1 MNEGDKRFFLQ
12 GSLFKTI
19 FIFSLPLIFTNLL
32 QVLFS
37 LTDVAVLGRF
47 ASGESMGSVGSVAIL
62 VFMCTGFLTG
72 IGSGVNSIAAFY
84 IGADNKKSVS
94 DTVHTSALLCLISGI
109 LVCVFGIL
117 FSRPVLQLMG
127 TKDVLIDGSVT
138 YFRIYMLGMPALAFY
153 NFGNGILSAEGDT
166 KSPLKFLSLSGFV
179 NVVLDLVFV
188 IYFKMD
194 IAGVAIASITALY
207 ISAFLIFIKL
217 YKRNDPLAF
226 RFKNLQ
232 LNKFILYKLIKIG
245 IPAGLQNVIFAFA
258 NIFIQVGIN
267 SFDAAMVIANSAAA
281 NSDTL
286 VYNTMS
292 AFYVAGSTAIA
303 QNYGAQNKKG
313 ILKSC
318 FISVAYAFLIGLFL
332 GILLLLFGKY
342 FLAIFT
348 SEAHIIEL
356 GMERLTI
363 MAFSYCISAFMDA
376 ALASSRGL
384 GETIIPT
391 IIVVIG
397 SCIMRIL
404 WIYTVFGFFG
414 TVLSLYLVFPV
425 TWIITATAEFIYFAK
440 LYRKIAATL

>member
-1 MNEGDKRFFLQ
+1 MSEGDKGFFLQ

-37 LTDVAVLGRF
+37 FTDVAVLGRF
-47 ASGESMGSVGSVAIL
+47 ASAESMGSVGSVAIL

-72 IGSGVNSIAAFY
+72 IGSGVNSVAAFY

-94 DTVHTSALLCLISGI
+94 DTVHTSAILCVTAGVA
-109 LVCVFGIL
+109 VCVFGIL
-117 FSRPVLQLMG
+117 FARPVLQLMG
-127 TKDVLIDGSVT
+127 TKAILIDGSVT
-138 YFRIYMLGMPALAFY
+138 YFKIYMLGMPALAFY
-153 NFGNGILSAEGDT
+153 NFGNGILSASGDT
-166 KSPLKFLSLSGFV
+166 KSPLKFLSISGVV

-188 IYFKMD
+188 ICFNMD
-194 IAGVAIASITALY
+194 IAGVAVASISSLY
-207 ISAFLIFIKL
+207 ISAFLVFLKL
-217 YKRNDPLAF
+217 YKRNDALAF
-226 RFKNLQ
+226 RFKNLR
-232 LNKFILYKLIKIG
+232 LNKFILYKLIKIC
-245 IPAGLQNVIFAFA
+245 IPAGMQNVIFAFA

-281 NSDTL
+281 NSDSL
-286 VYNTMS
+286 VYNTMI

-303 QNYGAQNKKG
+303 QNYGAKNKKG

-318 FISVAYAFLIGLFL
+318 FISVAYSFLAGLFL
-332 GILLLLFGKY
+332 GVLLLLFGRY
-342 FLAIFT
+342 FLAVFT
-348 SEAHIIEL
+348 SEPHIIEL

-363 MAFSYCISAFMDA
+363 MAFSYCLSAFMDA

-391 IIVVIG
+391 VIVIIG
-397 SCIMRIL
+397 SCILRIL

-440 LYRKIAATL
+440 LYRNIAKTF

>member
-1 MNEGDKRFFLQ
+1 MSEGDKGFFLQ

-37 LTDVAVLGRF
+37 FTDVAVLGRF
-47 ASGESMGSVGSVAIL
+47 ASAESMGSVGSVAIL

-72 IGSGVNSIAAFY
+72 IGSGVNSVAAFY
-84 IGADNKKSVS
+84 IGTDNKKSVS
-94 DTVHTSALLCLISGI
+94 DTVHTSAILCVSAGVA
-109 LVCVFGIL
+109 VCVFGIL
-117 FSRPVLQLMG
+117 FARPVLQLMG
-127 TKDVLIDGSVT
+127 TKAILIDGSVT
-138 YFRIYMLGMPALAFY
+138 YFKIYMLGMPALAFY
-153 NFGNGILSAEGDT
+153 NFGNGILSASGDT
-166 KSPLKFLSLSGFV
+166 KSPLKFLSISGVV

-188 IYFKMD
+188 ICFNMD
-194 IAGVAIASITALY
+194 IAGVAVASISSLY
-207 ISAFLIFIKL
+207 ISAFLVFLKL
-217 YKRNDPLAF
+217 YKRNDALAF
-226 RFKNLQ
+226 RFKNLR
-232 LNKFILYKLIKIG
+232 LNKFILYKLIKIC
-245 IPAGLQNVIFAFA
+245 IPAGMQNVIFAFA

-286 VYNTMS
+286 VYNIMS

-303 QNYGAQNKKG
+303 QNYGAKNKKG

-318 FISVAYAFLIGLFL
+318 FISVAYSFLAGLFL
-332 GILLLLFGKY
+332 GVLLLLFGRY
-342 FLAIFT
+342 FLAVFT
-348 SEAHIIEL
+348 SEPHIIEL

-363 MAFSYCISAFMDA
+363 MAFSYCLSAFMDA

-391 IIVVIG
+391 VIVIIG
-397 SCIMRIL
+397 SCILRIL

-440 LYRKIAATL
+440 LYRNIAKTF

>member
-1 MNEGDKRFFLQ
+1 MSEGDKGFFLQ

-37 LTDVAVLGRF
+37 FTDVAVLGRF
-47 ASGESMGSVGSVAIL
+47 ASAESMGSVGSVAIL

-72 IGSGVNSIAAFY
+72 IGSGVNSVAAFY

-94 DTVHTSALLCLISGI
+94 DTVHTSAILCVTAGVAVCVSGI
-109 LVCVFGIL
+109 LFA
-117 FSRPVLQLMG
+117 RPVLQLMG
-127 TKDVLIDGSVT
+127 TKAILIDGSVT
-138 YFRIYMLGMPALAFY
+138 YFKIYMLGMPALAFY
-153 NFGNGILSAEGDT
+153 NFGNGILSASGDT
-166 KSPLKFLSLSGFV
+166 KSPLKFLSISGVV

-188 IYFKMD
+188 ICFNMD
-194 IAGVAIASITALY
+194 IAGVAVASISSLY
-207 ISAFLIFIKL
+207 ISAFLVFLKL
-217 YKRNDPLAF
+217 YKRNDALAF
-226 RFKNLQ
+226 RFKNLR
-232 LNKFILYKLIKIG
+232 LNKFILYKLIKIC
-245 IPAGLQNVIFAFA
+245 IPAGMQNVIFAFA

-318 FISVAYAFLIGLFL
+318 FISVAYSFAV
-332 GILLLLFGKY
+332 
-342 FLAIFT
+342 FT
-348 SEAHIIEL
+348 SEPHIIEL

-363 MAFSYCISAFMDA
+363 MAFSYCLSAFMDA

-391 IIVVIG
+391 VIVIIG
-397 SCIMRIL
+397 SCILRIL

-425 TWIITATAEFIYFAK
+425 TWIITAAAEFIYFAK
-440 LYRKIAATL
+440 LYRNIVKTF

>member
-1 MNEGDKRFFLQ
+1 MSVGDKGFFLQ

-37 LTDVAVLGRF
+37 FTDVAVLGRF
-47 ASGESMGSVGSVAIL
+47 ASAESMGSVGSVAIL

-72 IGSGVNSIAAFY
+72 IGSGVNSVAAFY

-94 DTVHTSALLCLISGI
+94 DTVHTSAILCVTAGAA
-109 LVCVFGIL
+109 VCVFGIL
-117 FSRPVLQLMG
+117 FAKPVLQLMG
-127 TKDVLIDGSVT
+127 TKAILIDGSVT
-138 YFRIYMLGMPALAFY
+138 YFKIYMLGMPALAFY
-153 NFGNGILSAEGDT
+153 NFGNGILSASGDT
-166 KSPLKFLSLSGFV
+166 KSPLKFLSVSGVV

-188 IYFKMD
+188 ICFKMD
-194 IAGVAIASITALY
+194 IAGVAVASISSLY
-207 ISAFLIFIKL
+207 ISAFLVFLKL
-217 YKRNDPLAF
+217 YKRNDALAF
-226 RFKNLQ
+226 RFKNLR
-232 LNKFILYKLIKIG
+232 LNKFILYKLIKIC
-245 IPAGLQNVIFAFA
+245 IPAGMQNVIFAFA

-281 NSDTL
+281 NSDSL

-303 QNYGAQNKKG
+303 QNYGAKNKKG

-318 FISVAYAFLIGLFL
+318 FISVAYSFLAGLFL
-332 GILLLLFGKY
+332 GVLLLLFGRY
-342 FLAIFT
+342 FLAVFT
-348 SEAHIIEL
+348 SEPHIIEL

-363 MAFSYCISAFMDA
+363 MAFSYCLSAFMDA

-391 IIVVIG
+391 VIVIIG
-397 SCIMRIL
+397 SCILRIL

-440 LYRKIAATL
+440 LYRNLAKTF

>member
-1 MNEGDKRFFLQ
+1 MSEGNKGFFLQ

-37 LTDVAVLGRF
+37 FTDVAVLGRF
-47 ASGESMGSVGSVAIL
+47 ASAESMGSVGSVAIL

-72 IGSGVNSIAAFY
+72 IGSGVNSVAAFY

-94 DTVHTSALLCLISGI
+94 DTVHTSAILCVSAGVA
-109 LVCVFGIL
+109 VCVFGIL
-117 FSRPVLQLMG
+117 FARPVLQLMG
-127 TKDVLIDGSVT
+127 TKAILIDGSVT
-138 YFRIYMLGMPALAFY
+138 YFKIYMLGMPALAFY
-153 NFGNGILSAEGDT
+153 NFGNGILSASGDT
-166 KSPLKFLSLSGFV
+166 KSPLKFLSISGVV

-188 IYFKMD
+188 ICFNMD
-194 IAGVAIASITALY
+194 IAGVAVASISSLY
-207 ISAFLIFIKL
+207 ISAFLVFLKL
-217 YKRNDPLAF
+217 YKRNDALAF
-226 RFKNLQ
+226 RFKNLR
-232 LNKFILYKLIKIG
+232 LNKFILYKLIKIC
-245 IPAGLQNVIFAFA
+245 IPAGMQNVIFAFA

-281 NSDTL
+281 NSDSL
-286 VYNTMS
+286 VYNTMI

-303 QNYGAQNKKG
+303 QNYGAKNKKG

-318 FISVAYAFLIGLFL
+318 FISVAYSFLAGLFL
-332 GILLLLFGKY
+332 GVLLLLFGRY
-342 FLAIFT
+342 FLAVFT
-348 SEAHIIEL
+348 SEPHIIEL

-363 MAFSYCISAFMDA
+363 MAFSYCLSAFMDA

-391 IIVVIG
+391 VIVIIG
-397 SCIMRIL
+397 SCILRIL

-440 LYRKIAATL
+440 LYRNIAKTF

>member
-1 MNEGDKRFFLQ
+1 MSEGDKGFFLQ

-37 LTDVAVLGRF
+37 FTDVAVLGRF
-47 ASGESMGSVGSVAIL
+47 ASAESMGSVGSVAIL

-72 IGSGVNSIAAFY
+72 IGSGVNSVAAFY

-94 DTVHTSALLCLISGI
+94 DTVHTSAILCVTAGVAVCVSGI
-109 LVCVFGIL
+109 LFA
-117 FSRPVLQLMG
+117 RPVLQLMG
-127 TKDVLIDGSVT
+127 TKAILIDGSVT
-138 YFRIYMLGMPALAFY
+138 YFKIYMLGMPALAFY
-153 NFGNGILSAEGDT
+153 NFGNGILSASGDT
-166 KSPLKFLSLSGFV
+166 KSPLKFLSISGVV

-188 IYFKMD
+188 ICFNMD
-194 IAGVAIASITALY
+194 IAGVAVASISSLY
-207 ISAFLIFIKL
+207 ISAFLVFLKL
-217 YKRNDPLAF
+217 YKRNDALAF
-226 RFKNLQ
+226 RFKNLR
-232 LNKFILYKLIKIG
+232 LNKFILYKLIKIC
-245 IPAGLQNVIFAFA
+245 IPAGMQNVIFAFA

-318 FISVAYAFLIGLFL
+318 FISVAYSFLAGLFL
-332 GILLLLFGKY
+332 GVLLLLFGRY
-342 FLAIFT
+342 FLAVFT
-348 SEAHIIEL
+348 SEPHIIEL

-363 MAFSYCISAFMDA
+363 MAFSYCLSAFMDA

-391 IIVVIG
+391 VIVIIG
-397 SCIMRIL
+397 SCILRIL

-425 TWIITATAEFIYFAK
+425 TWIITAAAEFIYFAK
-440 LYRKIAATL
+440 LYRNIVKTF

>member
-1 MNEGDKRFFLQ
+1 MSEGDKGFFLQ

-37 LTDVAVLGRF
+37 FTDVAVLGRF
-47 ASGESMGSVGSVAIL
+47 ASAESMGSVGSVAIL

-72 IGSGVNSIAAFY
+72 IGSGVNSVAAFY

-94 DTVHTSALLCLISGI
+94 DTVHTSAILCVTAGVAVCVSGI
-109 LVCVFGIL
+109 LFA
-117 FSRPVLQLMG
+117 RPVLQLMG
-127 TKDVLIDGSVT
+127 TKAILIDGSVT
-138 YFRIYMLGMPALAFY
+138 YFKIYMLGMPALAFY
-153 NFGNGILSAEGDT
+153 NFGNGILSASGDT
-166 KSPLKFLSLSGFV
+166 KSPLKFLSISGVV

-188 IYFKMD
+188 ICFNMD
-194 IAGVAIASITALY
+194 IAGVAVASISSLY
-207 ISAFLIFIKL
+207 ISAFLVFLKL
-217 YKRNDPLAF
+217 YKRNDALAF
-226 RFKNLQ
+226 RFKNLR
-232 LNKFILYKLIKIG
+232 LNKFILYKLIKIC
-245 IPAGLQNVIFAFA
+245 IPAGMQNVIFAFA

-281 NSDTL
+281 NSDSL
-286 VYNTMS
+286 VYNTMI

-303 QNYGAQNKKG
+303 QNYGAKNKKG

-318 FISVAYAFLIGLFL
+318 FISVAYSFLAGLFL
-332 GILLLLFGKY
+332 GVLLLLFGRY
-342 FLAIFT
+342 FLAVFT
-348 SEAHIIEL
+348 SEPHIIEL

-363 MAFSYCISAFMDA
+363 MAFSYCLSAFMDA

-391 IIVVIG
+391 VIVIIG
-397 SCIMRIL
+397 SCILRIL

-440 LYRKIAATL
+440 LYRNIAKTF

>member
-1 MNEGDKRFFLQ
+1 MSEGDKGFFLQ

-37 LTDVAVLGRF
+37 FTDVAVLGRF
-47 ASGESMGSVGSVAIL
+47 ASAESMGSVGSVAIL

-72 IGSGVNSIAAFY
+72 IGSGVNSVAAFY

-94 DTVHTSALLCLISGI
+94 DTVHTSAILCVTAGVAVCVSGI
-109 LVCVFGIL
+109 LFA
-117 FSRPVLQLMG
+117 RPVLQLMG
-127 TKDVLIDGSVT
+127 TKAILIDGSVT
-138 YFRIYMLGMPALAFY
+138 YFKIYMLGMPALAFY
-153 NFGNGILSAEGDT
+153 NFGNGILSASGDT
-166 KSPLKFLSLSGFV
+166 KSPLKFLSISGVV

-188 IYFKMD
+188 ICFNMD
-194 IAGVAIASITALY
+194 IAGVAVASISSLY
-207 ISAFLIFIKL
+207 ISAFLVFLKL
-217 YKRNDPLAF
+217 YKRNDALAF
-226 RFKNLQ
+226 RFKNLR
-232 LNKFILYKLIKIG
+232 LNKFILYKLIKIC
-245 IPAGLQNVIFAFA
+245 IPAGMQNVIFAFA

-281 NSDTL
+281 NSDSL
-286 VYNTMS
+286 VYNTMI

-303 QNYGAQNKKG
+303 QNYGAKNKKG

-318 FISVAYAFLIGLFL
+318 FISVAYSFLAGLFL
-332 GILLLLFGKY
+332 GVLLLLFGRY
-342 FLAIFT
+342 FLAVFT
-348 SEAHIIEL
+348 SEPHIIEL

-363 MAFSYCISAFMDA
+363 MAFSYCLSAFMDA

-391 IIVVIG
+391 VIVIIG
-397 SCIMRIL
+397 SCILRIL

-425 TWIITATAEFIYFAK
+425 TWIITATAECIYFAK
-440 LYRKIAATL
+440 LYRNIAKTF

>member
-217 YKRNDPLAF
+217 YKRNETNSN
-226 RFKNLQ
+226 RN
-232 LNKFILYKLIKIG
+232 IK
-245 IPAGLQNVIFAFA
+245 
-258 NIFIQVGIN
+258 
-267 SFDAAMVIANSAAA
+267 
-281 NSDTL
+281 
-286 VYNTMS
+286 
-292 AFYVAGSTAIA
+292 
-303 QNYGAQNKKG
+303 
-313 ILKSC
+313 
-318 FISVAYAFLIGLFL
+318 
-332 GILLLLFGKY
+332 
-342 FLAIFT
+342 
-348 SEAHIIEL
+348 H
-356 GMERLTI
+356 
-363 MAFSYCISAFMDA
+363 
-376 ALASSRGL
+376 
-384 GETIIPT
+384 
-391 IIVVIG
+391 
-397 SCIMRIL
+397 
-404 WIYTVFGFFG
+404 
-414 TVLSLYLVFPV
+414 
-425 TWIITATAEFIYFAK
+425 
-440 LYRKIAATL
+440 

>member
-1 MNEGDKRFFLQ
+1 MSEGDKGFFLQ

-37 LTDVAVLGRF
+37 FTDVAVLGRF
-47 ASGESMGSVGSVAIL
+47 ASAESMGSVGSVAIL

-72 IGSGVNSIAAFY
+72 IGSGVNSVAAFY

-94 DTVHTSALLCLISGI
+94 DTVHTSAILCVTAG
-109 LVCVFGIL
+109 VAACVFGIL
-117 FSRPVLQLMG
+117 FARPVLQLIG
-127 TKDVLIDGSVT
+127 TKAILIDGSVT
-138 YFRIYMLGMPALAFY
+138 YFKIYMLGMPALAFY
-153 NFGNGILSAEGDT
+153 NFGNGILSASGDT
-166 KSPLKFLSLSGFV
+166 KSPLKFLSISGVV

-188 IYFKMD
+188 ICFNMD
-194 IAGVAIASITALY
+194 IAGVAVASISSLY
-207 ISAFLIFIKL
+207 ISAFLVFLKL
-217 YKRNDPLAF
+217 YKRNDALAF
-226 RFKNLQ
+226 RFKNLR
-232 LNKFILYKLIKIG
+232 LNKFILYKLIKIC
-245 IPAGLQNVIFAFA
+245 IPAGMQNVIFAFA

-281 NSDTL
+281 NSDSL
-286 VYNTMS
+286 VYNTMI

-303 QNYGAQNKKG
+303 QNYGAKNKKG

-318 FISVAYAFLIGLFL
+318 FISVAYSFLAGLFL
-332 GILLLLFGKY
+332 GVLLLLFGRY
-342 FLAIFT
+342 FLAVFT
-348 SEAHIIEL
+348 SEPHIIEL

-363 MAFSYCISAFMDA
+363 MAFSYCLSAFMDA

-391 IIVVIG
+391 VIVIIG
-397 SCIMRIL
+397 SCILRIL

-440 LYRKIAATL
+440 LYRNIAKTF

>member
-1 MNEGDKRFFLQ
+1 MSEGDKGFFLQ

-37 LTDVAVLGRF
+37 FTDVAVLGRF
-47 ASGESMGSVGSVAIL
+47 ASAESMGSVGSVAIL

-72 IGSGVNSIAAFY
+72 IGSGVNSVAAFY

-94 DTVHTSALLCLISGI
+94 DTVHTSAILCVTAGVA
-109 LVCVFGIL
+109 VCVFGIL
-117 FSRPVLQLMG
+117 FARPVLQFMG
-127 TKDVLIDGSVT
+127 TKAILIDGSVT
-138 YFRIYMLGMPALAFY
+138 YFKIYMLGMPALAFY
-153 NFGNGILSAEGDT
+153 NFGNGILSASGDT
-166 KSPLKFLSLSGFV
+166 KSPLKFLSISGVV

-188 IYFKMD
+188 ICFNMD
-194 IAGVAIASITALY
+194 IAGVAVASISSLY
-207 ISAFLIFIKL
+207 ISAFLVFLKL
-217 YKRNDPLAF
+217 YKRNDALAF
-226 RFKNLQ
+226 RFKNLR
-232 LNKFILYKLIKIG
+232 LNKFILYKLIKIC
-245 IPAGLQNVIFAFA
+245 IPAGMQNVIFAFA

-281 NSDTL
+281 NSDSL
-286 VYNTMS
+286 VYNTMI

-303 QNYGAQNKKG
+303 QNYGAKNKKG

-318 FISVAYAFLIGLFL
+318 FISVAYSFLAGLFL
-332 GILLLLFGKY
+332 GILLLLFGRN

-348 SEAHIIEL
+348 SEPHIIEL

-363 MAFSYCISAFMDA
+363 MAFSYCLSAFMDA

-391 IIVVIG
+391 VIVIIG
-397 SCIMRIL
+397 SCILRIL

-440 LYRKIAATL
+440 LYRNIAKTF

>member
-1 MNEGDKRFFLQ
+1 MSVGDKGFFLQ

-37 LTDVAVLGRF
+37 FTDVAVLGRF
-47 ASGESMGSVGSVAIL
+47 ASAESMGSVGSVAIL

-72 IGSGVNSIAAFY
+72 IGSGVNSVAAFY

-94 DTVHTSALLCLISGI
+94 DTVHTSAILCVTAGVA
-109 LVCVFGIL
+109 VCVFGIL
-117 FSRPVLQLMG
+117 FAGPVLQLMG
-127 TKDVLIDGSVT
+127 TKAILIDGSVT
-138 YFRIYMLGMPALAFY
+138 YFKIYMLGMPALAFY
-153 NFGNGILSAEGDT
+153 NFGNGILSASGDT
-166 KSPLKFLSLSGFV
+166 KSPLKFLSISGVV

-188 IYFKMD
+188 ICFKMD
-194 IAGVAIASITALY
+194 IAGVAVASISSLY
-207 ISAFLIFIKL
+207 ISAFLVFFKL
-217 YKRNDPLAF
+217 YKRNDALAF
-226 RFKNLQ
+226 RFKNLR
-232 LNKFILYKLIKIG
+232 LNKFILYKLIKIC
-245 IPAGLQNVIFAFA
+245 IPAGMQNVIFAFA

-281 NSDTL
+281 NSDSL
-286 VYNTMS
+286 VYNTMI

-303 QNYGAQNKKG
+303 QNYGAKNKKG

-318 FISVAYAFLIGLFL
+318 FISVAYSFLAGLLL
-332 GILLLLFGKY
+332 GVLLLLFGRY
-342 FLAIFT
+342 FLAVFT
-348 SEAHIIEL
+348 SEPHIIEL

-363 MAFSYCISAFMDA
+363 MAFSYCLSAFMDA

-391 IIVVIG
+391 VIVIIG
-397 SCIMRIL
+397 SCILRIL

-440 LYRKIAATL
+440 LYRNIAKTF

>member
-1 MNEGDKRFFLQ
+1 MSEGDKGFFLQ

-37 LTDVAVLGRF
+37 FTDVAVLGRF
-47 ASGESMGSVGSVAIL
+47 ASAESMGSVGSVAIL

-72 IGSGVNSIAAFY
+72 IGSGVNSVAAFY

-94 DTVHTSALLCLISGI
+94 DTVHTSAILCVTAGVAVCVSGI
-109 LVCVFGIL
+109 LFA
-117 FSRPVLQLMG
+117 RPVLQLMG
-127 TKDVLIDGSVT
+127 TKAILIDGSVT
-138 YFRIYMLGMPALAFY
+138 YFKIYMLGMPALAFY
-153 NFGNGILSAEGDT
+153 NFGNGILSASGDT
-166 KSPLKFLSLSGFV
+166 KSPLKFLSISGVV

-188 IYFKMD
+188 ICFNMD
-194 IAGVAIASITALY
+194 IAGVAVASISSLY
-207 ISAFLIFIKL
+207 ISAFLVFLKL
-217 YKRNDPLAF
+217 YKRNDALAF
-226 RFKNLQ
+226 RFKNLR
-232 LNKFILYKLIKIG
+232 LNKFILYKLIKIC
-245 IPAGLQNVIFAFA
+245 IPAGMQNVIFAFA

-286 VYNTMS
+286 VYNIMS

-303 QNYGAQNKKG
+303 QNYGAKNKKG

-318 FISVAYAFLIGLFL
+318 FISVAYSFLAGLFL
-332 GILLLLFGKY
+332 GVLLLLFGRY
-342 FLAIFT
+342 FLAVFT
-348 SEAHIIEL
+348 SEPHIIEL

-363 MAFSYCISAFMDA
+363 MAFSYCLSAFMDA

-391 IIVVIG
+391 VIVIIG
-397 SCIMRIL
+397 SCILRIL

-440 LYRKIAATL
+440 LYRNIAKTF

>member
-1 MNEGDKRFFLQ
+1 MSEGDKGFFLQ

-37 LTDVAVLGRF
+37 FTDVAVLGRF
-47 ASGESMGSVGSVAIL
+47 ASAESMGSVGSVAIL

-72 IGSGVNSIAAFY
+72 IGSGVNSVAAFY
-84 IGADNKKSVS
+84 IGTDNKKSVS
-94 DTVHTSALLCLISGI
+94 DTVHTSAILCVSAGVA
-109 LVCVFGIL
+109 VCVFGIL
-117 FSRPVLQLMG
+117 FARPVLQLMG
-127 TKDVLIDGSVT
+127 TKAILIDGSVT
-138 YFRIYMLGMPALAFY
+138 YFKIYMLGMPALAFY
-153 NFGNGILSAEGDT
+153 NFGNGILSASGDT
-166 KSPLKFLSLSGFV
+166 KSPLKFLSISGVV

-188 IYFKMD
+188 ICFNMD
-194 IAGVAIASITALY
+194 IAGVAVASISSLY
-207 ISAFLIFIKL
+207 ISAFLVFLKL
-217 YKRNDPLAF
+217 YKRNDALAF
-226 RFKNLQ
+226 RFKNLR
-232 LNKFILYKLIKIG
+232 LNKFILYKLIKIC
-245 IPAGLQNVIFAFA
+245 IPAGMQNVIFAFA

-286 VYNTMS
+286 VYNIMS

-303 QNYGAQNKKG
+303 QNYGAKNKKG

-318 FISVAYAFLIGLFL
+318 FISVAYSFLAGLFL
-332 GILLLLFGKY
+332 GVLLLLFGRY
-342 FLAIFT
+342 FLAVFT
-348 SEAHIIEL
+348 SEPHIIEL

-363 MAFSYCISAFMDA
+363 MAFSYCLSAFMDA

-391 IIVVIG
+391 VIVIIG
-397 SCIMRIL
+397 SCILRIL

-425 TWIITATAEFIYFAK
+425 TWIITATAECIYFAK
-440 LYRKIAATL
+440 LYRNIAKTF